1 MITPSPYLFR
11 CILGGKCYCELVKK
25 ELNISKRGVADPMRV
40 ISLEEYRKS
49 HKPHK
54 IKLTKEQI
62 SERLRPTLKA
72 LLKAKLRIRLRERMR
87 LQELEE
93 KQSKPPTT
101 KKT

>member
-1 MITPSPYLFR
+1 M
-11 CILGGKCYCELVKK
+11 K
-25 ELNISKRGVADPMRV
+25 V
-40 ISLEEYRKS
+40 ISLDEYRKS

-54 IKLTKEQI
+54 KKLTIQEI

-72 LLKAKLRIRLRERMR
+72 LLEAKLRIRLRERKR

-93 KQSKPPTT
+93 KQPEPPEK